1 MSSFGFKGGPVMT
14 LDAKGRLTVPAPFK
28 DVLMPAEQGQ
38 LVICKGFERC
48 LQVFPRSLWP
58 GVEEMLAELPE
69 DRQGAAI
76 KRLIIGS
83 ATDVIIDAA
92 SRISVAPE
100 LREWA
105 GLERDVVFMGLG
117 NYFEL
122 WDKSRRAADEEQL
135 LSGSELRSGM
145 SGLSFGR
152 LKRVA

>member
-1 MSSFGFKGGPVMT
+1 MT

-38 LVICKGFERC
+38 LVVCKGFERC

-58 GVEEMLAELPE
+58 GVEAMLAELPE

-83 ATDVIIDAA
+83 ATDVTIDGA
-92 SRISVAPE
+92 SRIGIAPE

-122 WDKSRRAADEEQL
+122 WDKTRRTAEEEQL
-135 LSGSELRSGM
+135 LAGTELRAGM
-145 SGLSFGR
+145 AGLSFGR
-152 LKRVA
+152 LGRTA

>member
-1 MSSFGFKGGPVMT
+1 MT

-38 LVICKGFERC
+38 LVVCKGFERC

-58 GVEEMLAELPE
+58 GVEAMLAELPE

-76 KRLIIGS
+76 KRLILGS
-83 ATDVIIDAA
+83 ATDVAIDGA
-92 SRISVAPE
+92 SRIGIAPE

-122 WDKSRRAADEEQL
+122 WDKTRRAAEEEQL
-135 LSGSELRSGM
+135 LAGTELRAGM
-145 SGLSFGR
+145 AGLSFGR
-152 LKRVA
+152 LGRTA

>member
-1 MSSFGFKGGPVMT
+1 MT

-38 LVICKGFERC
+38 LVVCKGFERC

-58 GVEEMLAELPE
+58 GVEDMLAELPE

-83 ATDVIIDAA
+83 ATDVAIDGA
-92 SRISVAPE
+92 SRIGIAPE

-122 WDKSRRAADEEQL
+122 WDKTRRAAEEEQL
-135 LSGSELRSGM
+135 LAGTELRAGM
-145 SGLSFGR
+145 AGLSFGR
-152 LKRVA
+152 LGRTA

>member
-1 MSSFGFKGGPVMT
+1 MT

-38 LVICKGFERC
+38 LVVCKGFERC

-58 GVEEMLAELPE
+58 GVEAMLAELPE

-83 ATDVIIDAA
+83 ATDVTIDGA
-92 SRISVAPE
+92 SRIGIAPE

-122 WDKSRRAADEEQL
+122 WDKTRRTAEEEQL
-135 LSGSELRSGM
+135 LAGAELRAGM
-145 SGLSFGR
+145 AGLSFGR
-152 LKRVA
+152 LGRTA

>member
-1 MSSFGFKGGPVMT
+1 MT

-38 LVICKGFERC
+38 LVVCKGFERC

-58 GVEEMLAELPE
+58 GVEAMLAELPE

-83 ATDVIIDAA
+83 ATDVAIDGA
-92 SRISVAPE
+92 SRIGIAPE

-122 WDKSRRAADEEQL
+122 WDKTRRAAEEEQL
-135 LSGSELRSGM
+135 LAGTELRAGM
-145 SGLSFGR
+145 AGLSFGR
-152 LKRVA
+152 LGRTA